1 MKAAASI
8 LTILM
13 LFFTAQ
19 PVLVQCQPVMR
30 DPKPVSNCCGKTCNK
45 KQEKKPDTR
54 DCNRTD
60 ACNPFA
66 GCSQCHYIAA
76 SKFFYNSGLSIA
88 GQRNSYA
95 PGENILAGFQPD
107 CWQPPELTPCSNS

>member
-1 MKAAASI
+1 MRYMKQAASI

-19 PVLVQCQPVMR
+19 PMLVQCQPGMPDV
-30 DPKPVSNCCGKTCNK
+30 KPAKGCCAKTCNK
-45 KQEKKPDTR
+45 KQQKKADTR

-66 GCSQCHYIAA
+66 GCSQCQYIIA
-76 SKFFYNSGLSIA
+76 SKFFYNTNLSIA
-88 GQRNSYA
+88 ARQNSYA
-95 PGENILAGFQPD
+95 PSEHILAGFQPD
-107 CWQPPELTPCSNS
+107 CWQPPEC

>member
-1 MKAAASI
+1 MKPGASI

-19 PVLVQCQPVMR
+19 PVLVRCQPVVS
-30 DPKPVSNCCGKTCNK
+30 DPKPAMSCCAKTCHK
-45 KQEKKPDTR
+45 KQEKKADTR
-54 DCNRTD
+54 DCDRTN

-66 GCSQCHYIAA
+66 GCSQCHYIAV
-76 SKFFYNSGLSIA
+76 SKFFYNGNLSIA
-88 GQRNSYA
+88 YQRNSYA

-107 CWQPPELTPCSNS
+107 CWQPPELTVCLNG